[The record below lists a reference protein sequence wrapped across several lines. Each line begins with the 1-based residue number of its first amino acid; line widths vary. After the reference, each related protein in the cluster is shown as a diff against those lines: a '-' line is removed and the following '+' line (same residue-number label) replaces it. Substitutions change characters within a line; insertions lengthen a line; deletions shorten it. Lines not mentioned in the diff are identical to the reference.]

1 MCVAGC
7 QLTEC
12 IANADDRPAIKH
24 VVGHALVFHPAPVND
39 AIFVFPAKP
48 TAAPEC
54 LCHILSELMAKVTEK
69 TQDA

>member
-1 MCVAGC
+1 MCVAGR

-12 IANADDRPAIKH
+12 IANADNRPAIKH

-48 TAAPEC
+48 TTAPEF
-54 LCHILSELMAKVTEK
+54 LCHIFIRIDGKSY
-69 TQDA
+69 

>member
-7 QLTEC
+7 QFAEC
-12 IANADDRPAIKH
+12 IANTDDWSAIKH

-48 TAAPEC
+48 TAAPEL
-54 LCHILSELMAKVTEK
+54 LCHILISIDGKSY
-69 TQDA
+69 